1 MSRRPGA
8 ALFARLGPEYLAYGV
23 GSAVLAFLLLPV
35 FAVVPASFNQSSF
48 ISLPPVQLSWRWYHA
63 FAADPEWLRS
73 LATSM
78 VVASLATAVSVAI
91 GMLAALGI
99 ERAAPGVRRLVIGL
113 VLSPLIVPVIMTSIA
128 LYYVTRYF
136 GLHGTITGLALG
148 HTLLCLPFVVINVG
162 IALRGVDP
170 SCYRAAQG
178 LGASPWRVFHT
189 LTLPLILP
197 SLVGGAVFSFVTSF
211 DEVVIAIFIASD
223 NVKTLPVKLWE
234 IVRVEITPVAAVSS
248 TLLLALTVVAFAVVQ
263 LARRGRTDV

>member
-1 MSRRPGA
+1 MSRRA
-8 ALFARLGPEYLAYGV
+8 VADLFARRGPECLVFGV
-23 GSAVLAFLLLPV
+23 GAAVLAFLLLPV
-35 FAVVPASFNQSSF
+35 FAVVPASFNRSSF
-48 ISLPPVQLSWRWYHA
+48 ISLPPSEVSLRWYYA

-73 LATSM
+73 LVTSM
-78 VVASLATAVSVAI
+78 IVASLATVFSVVI
-91 GMLAALGI
+91 GTLAALGI

-148 HTLLCLPFVVINVG
+148 HTLLCLPFVILNVG
-162 IALRGVDP
+162 IALRGIDP

-178 LGASPWRVFHT
+178 LGASPWRIFYT

-248 TLLLALTVVAFAVVQ
+248 TLLLALTVVAFGIVQ